1 MEKVPAIPR
10 TELAPN
16 CSLVPLS
23 VTLNRLAA
31 PERVE
36 VPTKLAV
43 PPVAVKLPETEKSD
57 LMEKLTEVEMAPRT
71 FKPLKM
77 IEPLP
82 LTVLAGPVM
91 VIVPAVADNAPET
104 LRFPPIVRE
113 AAVEI
118 EPAMVRWLKVM
129 PIPLITLLA
138 PFMVRAPGP
147 PARWVKVPT
156 PLVVRFPA
164 TARLVLADAVIP
176 VPPLNAPLFD
186 QLPPTEMAKAPA
198 LNVVDGPIET
208 LPWTVMAA
216 AAVKESEV
224 PAPKLLVRSPA
235 IVMALLGMVLT
246 ATPLPLL
253 SLRFP

>member
-23 VTLNRLAA
+23 VTLNRLAV

-71 FKPLKM
+71 FKPLTM

-118 EPAMVRWLKVM
+118 EPAMARWLKVM

-138 PFMVRAPGP
+138 PFMATEPGP
-147 PARWVKVPT
+147 PARWAKVPA
-156 PLVVRFPA
+156 PLVARFPA
-164 TARLVLADAVIP
+164 TARLVLAEAVVPAPAIVKLLKLLAAVP
-176 VPPLNAPLFD
+176 VITPPAPLKVREPVTPSTTPILC
-186 QLPPTEMAKAPA
+186 QSPATEMAKAP
-198 LNVVDGPIET
+198 
-208 LPWTVMAA
+208 
-216 AAVKESEV
+216 
-224 PAPKLLVRSPA
+224 
-235 IVMALLGMVLT
+235 
-246 ATPLPLL
+246 PL
-253 SLRFP
+253 